1 MGGWLPG
8 LAAAA
13 LAAAVVGNTWRRTV
27 AFAAAVGSTP
37 TLVAVVQVAR
47 TPSNGQP
54 AAAEEL
60 FAAKVR
66 SSWCV
71 CVPGQAGVAHEPAS
85 SPNIAGFDPVEN
97 KISHT
102 CVLTFGVPAIG
113 WQSFRWPASSTRR
126 PCDAPLHHSG
136 PSQRSQ
142 ARMLSGC

>member
-85 SPNIAGFDPVEN
+85 SPNIAGFDPVVR
-97 KISHT
+97 KQDISYVCADIWCASDWLAKLPLASFQHT
-102 CVLTFGVPAIG
+102 TAL
-113 WQSFRWPASSTRR
+113 
-126 PCDAPLHHSG
+126 
-136 PSQRSQ
+136 
-142 ARMLSGC
+142 